1 MNLRQLVCGL
11 AGAAVLS
18 VAASPARAQAP
29 EGNVTAADR
38 ATIAACM
45 RESGGQP
52 RACIGA
58 IAVTCAGQTS
68 GERRETEIACTRR
81 EAAVWRERLD
91 LAARALVQRLGSGS
105 RSRFAAM
112 QRSWEEYVALRCAF
126 TGEIETPARAPVMQA
141 GCELRAVAGRAIEIE
156 TTARRRLQ
164 AAQPPPQ
171 LQR

>member
-1 MNLRQLVCGL
+1 MKFRCLLGELGL
-11 AGAAVLS
+11 AAVLTL
-18 VAASPARAQAP
+18 AAPESRAQAP
-29 EGNVTAADR
+29 DGNVTAADR
-38 ATIAACM
+38 AAIAACM
-45 RESGGQP
+45 RESANQP
-52 RACIGA
+52 RACIGS

-91 LAARALVQRLGSGS
+91 FATSALAQRLPSTS
-105 RSRFAAM
+105 RSRFAAV

-126 TGEIETPARAPVMQA
+126 RGEIETPARAAVMQA

-156 TTARRRLQ
+156 TIARRRMQ
-164 AAQPPPQ
+164 PAQQQPQ

>member
-1 MNLRQLVCGL
+1 MKFRHRFLGFALTAALGL
-11 AGAAVLS
+11 AA
-18 VAASPARAQAP
+18 PETRAQAP
-29 EGNVTAADR
+29 DGNVTAADR

-45 RESGGQP
+45 RESAEQP

-58 IAVTCAGQTS
+58 IAVTCARQTS
-68 GERRETEIACTRR
+68 GERRDTEIACTRR

-91 LAARALVQRLGSGS
+91 FATSALSQRLASAS
-105 RSRFAAM
+105 RSRFGAV

-141 GCELRAVAGRAIEIE
+141 GCELRAVAARAIEIE
-156 TTARRRLQ
+156 TIARRRMQPSQ
-164 AAQPPPQ
+164 ARPQ